1 MEIKTNSNKK
11 TAKMIF
17 AAMATTTA
25 GAALMSTTHISAHAD
40 NVHQIQNQNNNQNNG
55 QNQQQTVTTDKYYVV
70 QNGDTLSSVAQKNG
84 ISLNDLFNMNK
95 QYNNNNTVIKAG
107 DKIKVGQTTTTQ
119 NAPGNKDQHPGE
131 VLVNQTVTKTTTNPD
146 GSKSVNQYTVQKW
159 VPADQAHQTT
169 TSTESH
175 TVSQISNNAVTNGQ
189 SQSGNTQQAPQN
201 WQNVQANS
209 DTAKKIVAEAE
220 QLASENIPYV
230 WGGTSTSGFDCSGL
244 VQYVLGQQG
253 INIGRCTTQQ
263 ETHVQKKAVDQA
275 QPGDLLFWGNPGSTY
290 HVAIYIGNGEYI
302 AAPEPG
308 QNVQIQHIN
317 SYFAPSFAGSVPGVN
332 C

>member
-1 MEIKTNSNKK
+1 MEIKAKENKK
-11 TAKMIF
+11 SAKMIF

-25 GAALMSTTHISAHAD
+25 GTALMSTSHLSAAHAD
-40 NVHQIQNQNNNQNNG
+40 SVQDVKQTQTNDQG
-55 QNQQQTVTTDKYYVV
+55 KQTVTESKYYIV
-70 QNGDTLSSVAQKNG
+70 QSGDTLSSIAQKNG
-84 ISLNDLFNMNK
+84 ISLDDLYKMNT
-95 QYNNNNTVIKAG
+95 QYNNNNTAIKIG
-107 DKIKVGQTTTTQ
+107 DKIKVGQTITTQ
-119 NAPGNKDQHPGE
+119 DAPGNKDQHQGQ

-146 GSKSVNQYTVQKW
+146 GTKTISQYTVQKW
-159 VPADQAHQTT
+159 VPADQANQTT

-175 TVSQISNNAVTNGQ
+175 TVTSQTQNQTVNQNNN
-189 SQSGNTQQAPQN
+189 QQANNQVTPQN

-263 ETHVQKKAVDQA
+263 EQHVQKKSVDQA

-290 HVAIYIGNGEYI
+290 HVAIYIGNGEYV